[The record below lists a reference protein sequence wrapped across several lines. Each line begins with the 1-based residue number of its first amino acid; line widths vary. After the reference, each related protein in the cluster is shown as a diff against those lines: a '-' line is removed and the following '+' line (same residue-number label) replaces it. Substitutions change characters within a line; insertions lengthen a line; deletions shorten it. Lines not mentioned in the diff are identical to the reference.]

1 MDGWTQYFIAGVGGK
16 IAYDFI
22 DNLIASLGFSGAI
35 KDAVVALA
43 AKYGAD
49 RMAQPEIKSLL
60 YGLGLISL
68 GNATAKILGGSL
80 FGTRQAGGGALSPY
94 AAALSYAGGG

>member
-22 DNLIASLGFSGAI
+22 DSLIASFGFSGAI
-35 KDAVVALA
+35 KDAIVAFG

-49 RMAQPEIKSLL
+49 RIAQPEIKALL

-68 GNATAKILGGSL
+68 GNATAKVFGGSL
-80 FGTRQAGGGALSPY
+80 FKQTGGGALSPY